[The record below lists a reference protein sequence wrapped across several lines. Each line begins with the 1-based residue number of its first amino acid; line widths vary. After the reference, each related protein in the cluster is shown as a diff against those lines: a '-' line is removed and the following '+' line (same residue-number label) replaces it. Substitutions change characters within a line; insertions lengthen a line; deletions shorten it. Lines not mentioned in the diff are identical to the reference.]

1 MPLVLLA
8 ATALMAFSCDSK
20 NEPQDVKRE
29 IYPVHMTLNPPV
41 SMRWE
46 VTKSDDSKPRQLD
59 FRWKDGLTM
68 TLIIFQQEDNTQWK
82 SGNWPTRPSNRASAT
97 ASPSR

>member
-8 ATALMAFSCDSK
+8 TTALMAFSCDSK

-46 VTKSDDSKPRQLD
+46 VTKNVFAGFIQPPLSED
-59 FRWKDGLTM
+59 
-68 TLIIFQQEDNTQWK
+68 IFVIEK
-82 SGNWPTRPSNRASAT
+82 
-97 ASPSR
+97 